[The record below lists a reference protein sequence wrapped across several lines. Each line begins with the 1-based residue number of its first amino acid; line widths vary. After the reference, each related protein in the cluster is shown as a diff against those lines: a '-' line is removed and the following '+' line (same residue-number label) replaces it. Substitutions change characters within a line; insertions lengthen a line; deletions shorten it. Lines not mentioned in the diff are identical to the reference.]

1 MKHFIAV
8 SLLAV
13 LPLCAAEKKSP
24 APIQKTEAT
33 VVIGGQVRRPGPVSY
48 SKELTIFAAIQGGGG
63 PTEFGAMKRVKVIRD
78 GKVLNFDLTKDEQ
91 KSALA
96 LKNDTIEIPQKNVFG
111 R

>member
-8 SLLAV
+8 SMFAV
-13 LPLCAAEKKSP
+13 LPLCAAEKKP
-24 APIQKTEAT
+24 ASTQKTEAT
-33 VVIGGQVRRPGPVSY
+33 VVVGGQVRRPGPVPY

-91 KSALA
+91 KTALA
-96 LKNDTIEIPQKNVFG
+96 LKNDTIEIPQKNVLG